1 MNFNLGFESN
11 LPPEF
16 MAALTV
22 TLRTEKGGSPFEIPV
37 IAPGAAFVE
46 IPDELNFQDKPLL
59 VGLRAI
65 FQHVPQTVAEAVVR
79 LPFGGLVRGI
89 RINHPEPNYVVA
101 QLDHNEHFRGAV
113 IDQCTV
119 FCPGTGESRT
129 GRNVC
134 IECKG
139 SRGVVRICC

>member
-1 MNFNLGFESN
+1 MKLGLGFETS
-11 LPPEF
+11 LPREQ

-37 IAPGAAFVE
+37 LAAGVVDLE
-46 IPDELNFQDKPLL
+46 IPEELSFQDAPLF

-65 FQHVPQTVAEAVVR
+65 FRNIPQTVAEAAVR
-79 LPFGGLVRGI
+79 LPLGGFLRGI
-89 RINHPEPNYVVA
+89 RITQSKQDYVEA
-101 QLDHNEHFRGAV
+101 LLDHHEQFRGTL

-119 FCPGTGESRT
+119 FCPGTGESRS

-139 SRGVVRICC
+139 SRGIVRICC